1 MGTICDVYDAIT
13 SNRPYKNGWIPHES
27 IKKMAEWNTH
37 FDQNIFLSFVKTIG
51 IYPVGSIVKLSNGKI
66 GVVLNKGE
74 KSLLKP
80 IVKVFYSTKSECM
93 INPEII
99 DLSLSHIKETIVSLH
114 KQEDYNFGDLSNL
127 WLN

>member
-1 MGTICDVYDAIT
+1 M
-13 SNRPYKNGWIPHES
+13 
-27 IKKMAEWNTH
+27 
-37 FDQNIFLSFVKTIG
+37 IG

-99 DLSLSHIKETIVSLH
+99 DLSLESVFKSRMSLT
-114 KQEDYNFGDLSNL
+114 SS
-127 WLN
+127 